1 MTVVRVAVPVL
12 RGKRRF
18 HFDKGRPWSV
28 VEHAILAALA
38 DRPRRASELAAESG
52 LPRRLVV
59 ELVVRLMRAG
69 WVELTQK
76 ADGVVF
82 STSARGKAAAR
93 EDDLPIVHKRM
104 SRYRS
109 FAVDQ
114 LTGTIYRAR
123 ELPSLE
129 KHVLVERA
137 KTEPIVW
144 IDPPEREIEG
154 EVHDI
159 VGSLLSEDEHFIEVD
174 PAGDRLVRRFALVTV
189 RNGQIEGLTKRA
201 PEAVREQI
209 LKAAQTQAR
218 PGPPVVAFQ
227 APAPPSLDQVPLPES
242 IMAAFAHEDL
252 LFGGDAHRTVLE
264 EFIRRARHR
273 LIIHS
278 TFIHPDRFEEWRP
291 VLLEAA
297 HRGVRVDIL
306 WGESDDKA
314 EVNKTRRDVM
324 VLRERLAARGDADG
338 LRLHPFST
346 LSHAKFLIADTG
358 RADRYVGVL
367 GSCNWLSSGFHSFE
381 ASVRLRDPKV
391 LRMLTEQLAELSRG
405 TSGYWTELTSEFQS
419 LAGMIGRAPTPS
431 GAKAQLQ
438 LVLGAGHK
446 QYVREARDGAKRDIF
461 VCSHRFGTGGR
472 QAVIVPA
479 LAAAEASNVATNV
492 YYGIASGKGGAK
504 AVAAASQETFRA
516 PLKVKPIH
524 QPRLH
529 AKILGW
535 DDDHL
540 LITSQNWLSADP
552 GDVDPRREIGLY
564 IHSTGVGRV
573 ARERFSATCS

>member
-28 VEHAILAALA
+28 VEHAVLAALA
-38 DRPRRASELAAESG
+38 DRPRRASELAAESA

-82 STSARGKAAAR
+82 SASARGKAAAR

-144 IDPPEREIEG
+144 INPPAREIEG

-201 PEAVREQI
+201 PEALREQI
-209 LKAAQTQAR
+209 LKAAQTRAK

-227 APAPPSLDQVPLPES
+227 ALAPPSLDQVPLPES
-242 IMAAFAHEDL
+242 ITAAFAHEDL
-252 LFGGDAHRTVLE
+252 LLGGDAHQTVLE

-291 VLLEAA
+291 LLLEAA

-314 EVNKTRRDVM
+314 EVNKTRRGVM
-324 VLRERLAARGDADG
+324 ALRERLAARGDADG
-338 LRLHPFST
+338 LRLHQFST

-358 RADRYVGVL
+358 RTDRYVGVL
-367 GSCNWLSSGFHSFE
+367 GSCNWLSSGFHSLE
-381 ASVRLRDPKV
+381 ASVRLRDPKI
-391 LRMLTEQLAELSRG
+391 LRMLTEQLVELSRG

-419 LAGMIGRAPTPS
+419 LAGVIGRAPTPS

-438 LVLGAGHK
+438 LVLGAAHK
-446 QYVREARDGAKRDIF
+446 QYVRKARDGAKRDIF

-552 GDVDPRREIGLY
+552 GDIDPRREIGLY

-573 ARERFSATCS
+573 ARERFLATCS

>member
-28 VEHAILAALA
+28 VEHAVLAALV
-38 DRPRRASELAAESG
+38 DKPRRASELAAESG

-59 ELVVRLMRAG
+59 ELLVRLMRAG
-69 WVELTQK
+69 WVELAQQG
-76 ADGVVF
+76 DGVIF
-82 STSARGKAAAR
+82 SASARGTAAAR
-93 EDDLPIVHKRM
+93 EDELPIVHKRM

-129 KHVLVERA
+129 KHVLQERS

-144 IDPPEREIEG
+144 IDPPQREIEG

-159 VGSLLSEDEHFIEVD
+159 VGSLLNEDEHFIEVD

-189 RNGQIEGLTKRA
+189 RNSQIEGLTKRA
-201 PEAVREQI
+201 PEALREQI
-209 LKAAQTQAR
+209 LKAAETKPR
-218 PGPPVVAFQ
+218 LGSTVTAFQ
-227 APAPPSLDQVPLPES
+227 ASPPPQLDDIRLPEPIS
-242 IMAAFAHEDL
+242 ATFAHDDL
-252 LFGGDAHRTVLE
+252 ILGADAHKAVLE

-278 TFIHPDRFEEWRP
+278 TFINPEKFHEWLP
-291 VLLEAA
+291 ILIEST
-297 HRGVRVDIL
+297 HRGVRIDIL

-314 EVNKTRRDVM
+314 EINKTRRDVM
-324 VLRERLAARGDADG
+324 LLREKLAVRGNADG

-358 RADRYVGVL
+358 RSDRYAGIL

-381 ASVRLRDPKV
+381 ASAKLRDPQV
-391 LRMLTEQLAELSRG
+391 LRLLAEQLVELSRG
-405 TSGYWTELTSEFQS
+405 DCGYWTELTSEFQA
-419 LAGMIGRAPTPS
+419 LAGVIGRAPTPS
-431 GAKAQLQ
+431 GPKAKVR
-438 LVLGAGHK
+438 LVLGAAHK
-446 QYVREARDGAKRDIF
+446 HFVRQARDEAEHEIF

-479 LAAAEASNVATNV
+479 LAAAQARNIATNV
-492 YYGIASGKGGAK
+492 YYGIASGKGGAQ
-504 AVAAASQETFRA
+504 AVADARLQTFHA
-516 PLKVKPIH
+516 PLKVRPIH

-535 DDDHL
+535 DDHHL
-540 LITSQNWLSADP
+540 VVTSQNWLSADP

-564 IHSTGVGRV
+564 INSVGVGRV
-573 ARERFSATCS
+573 ARERFLAACS

>member
-1 MTVVRVAVPVL
+1 MTVVRIAVPVL

-28 VEHAILAALA
+28 VEHAVLAALA
-38 DRPRRASELAAESG
+38 DRPRRASELATESG

-59 ELVVRLMRAG
+59 ELLVRLMRAG
-69 WVELTQK
+69 WVELAQK

-82 STSARGKAAAR
+82 SASARGEAAAR

-174 PAGDRLVRRFALVTV
+174 PSGDRLVRRYALVTV

-201 PEAVREQI
+201 PEALREQI
-209 LKAAQTQAR
+209 LKAAQTQAK
-218 PGPPVVAFQ
+218 PGLPVVAFQ
-227 APAPPSLDQVPLPES
+227 APAPPSLDKVPLPEP

-252 LFGGDAHRTVLE
+252 LLGGDAHRTVLE
-264 EFIRRARHR
+264 EFTRRARHR

-278 TFIHPDRFEEWRP
+278 TFINPDRFEDWRP
-291 VLLEAA
+291 LLLEAA
-297 HRGVRVDIL
+297 HRGVLVDIL

-314 EVNKTRRDVM
+314 EVNKTRREVM
-324 VLRERLAARGDADG
+324 VLREQLTARGDADG

-358 RADRYVGVL
+358 RPDRHCGVI

-381 ASVRLRDPKV
+381 ASVRVRDPQV
-391 LRMLTEQLAELSRG
+391 LRMLTEQLVELSRG

-419 LAGMIGRAPTPS
+419 LAGLIGRAPTPS
-431 GAKAQLQ
+431 GAKARLQ
-438 LVLGAGHK
+438 LVLGAAHK
-446 QYVREARDGAKRDIF
+446 HYVREARDGAQRDIF

-479 LAAAEASNVATNV
+479 LAAAEASHVATSV

-504 AVAAASQETFRA
+504 AIADASQETFRA
-516 PLKVKPIH
+516 PLKVKAIH

-540 LITSQNWLSADP
+540 LVTSQNWLSADP
-552 GDVDPRREIGLY
+552 GDIDPRREIGLY
-564 IHSTGVGRV
+564 IQSASVGRV
-573 ARERFSATCS
+573 ARERFLAACS

>member
-28 VEHAILAALA
+28 VEHAVLAALV
-38 DRPRRASELAAESG
+38 DKPRRASELAAESG

-59 ELVVRLMRAG
+59 ELLVRLMRAG
-69 WVELTQK
+69 WVELAQQG
-76 ADGVVF
+76 DGVIF
-82 STSARGKAAAR
+82 SASARGMAAAR
-93 EDDLPIVHKRM
+93 EDELPIVHKRM

-129 KHVLVERA
+129 KHVLQERS

-144 IDPPEREIEG
+144 IDPPQREIEG

-159 VGSLLSEDEHFIEVD
+159 VGSLLNEDEHFIEVD

-189 RNGQIEGLTKRA
+189 RNSQIEGLTKRA
-201 PEAVREQI
+201 PEALREQI
-209 LKAAQTQAR
+209 LKAAETKPR
-218 PGPPVVAFQ
+218 LGSTVTAFQ
-227 APAPPSLDQVPLPES
+227 APPPPQLDDIPLPEPIS
-242 IMAAFAHEDL
+242 AAFAHDDL
-252 LFGGDAHRTVLE
+252 ILGADAHKAALE

-278 TFIHPDRFEEWRP
+278 TFISPEKFDEWLP
-291 VLLEAA
+291 LLIEST
-297 HRGVRVDIL
+297 HRGVRIEIL
-306 WGESDDKA
+306 WGESDEKA

-324 VLRERLAARGDADG
+324 LLREKLAVRGNADG

-358 RADRYVGVL
+358 RPDRYAGIL

-381 ASVRLRDPKV
+381 ASARLRDPQL
-391 LRMLTEQLAELSRG
+391 LRLLAEQLVELSRG
-405 TSGYWTELTSEFQS
+405 DSGYWTELTSEFQA
-419 LAGMIGRAPTPS
+419 LAGVIGRAPTPS
-431 GAKAQLQ
+431 GAKAKVR
-438 LVLGAGHK
+438 LVLGSAHK
-446 QYVREARDGAKRDIF
+446 HFVRQARDEAEHEIF

-479 LAAAEASNVATNV
+479 LAAAQDRNIATNV
-492 YYGIASGKGGAK
+492 YYGIASGKGGAR
-504 AVAAASQETFRA
+504 AVADARLQTFHA
-516 PLKVKPIH
+516 PLKVRPIH

-529 AKILGW
+529 AKILSW
-535 DDDHL
+535 DDNHL
-540 LITSQNWLSADP
+540 VVTSQNWLSADP
-552 GDVDPRREIGLY
+552 GDIDPRREIGLY
-564 IHSTGVGRV
+564 INSMGVGRV
-573 ARERFSATCS
+573 ARERFLAACS